1 MNQMV
6 IQNLQR
12 QLDLEA
18 NPQVIERQIKD
29 NLENGEE
36 YVWLIET
43 SYWNVMLDK
52 QVLRIEERLA
62 RLHVVSTTITG
73 MAWSMEWGSSEKAH

>member
-43 SYWNVMLDK
+43 SY
-52 QVLRIEERLA
+52 
-62 RLHVVSTTITG
+62 
-73 MAWSMEWGSSEKAH
+73 